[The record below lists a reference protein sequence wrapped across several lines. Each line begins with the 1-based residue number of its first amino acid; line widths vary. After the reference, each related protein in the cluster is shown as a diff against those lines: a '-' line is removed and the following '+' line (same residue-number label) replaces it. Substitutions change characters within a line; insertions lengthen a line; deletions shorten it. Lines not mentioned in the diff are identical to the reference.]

1 MEPWGWGCRA
11 GVWPGWGLRIMEL
24 GQRVRARLP
33 GVLSEGQGAG
43 ARVRVRPL
51 EVRSK
56 GQGAG
61 EAGEGQ
67 APGGASEG
75 RGAEARVRPLGVRSE
90 GRGAGAVGL
99 CVGGPGSGRGSGPCG
114 CGRGAGAE
122 GDGWPGGRRE
132 EAPATSNPPWT
143 ESEGR
148 FPPHPASHPVPEV
161 GGEGRA

>member
-67 APGGASEG
+67 AP
-75 RGAEARVRPLGVRSE
+75 
-90 GRGAGAVGL
+90 AGAVG
-99 CVGGPGSGRGSGPCG
+99 GPGQRVTVGQVDGERRLLPLPTRPGRSL
-114 CGRGAGAE
+114 RV
-122 GDGWPGGRRE
+122 
-132 EAPATSNPPWT
+132 
-143 ESEGR
+143 
-148 FPPHPASHPVPEV
+148 ASHPILHPTPSLRWVARVEPES
-161 GGEGRA
+161 RP